1 MIVNDLKKKKKVI
14 KSLDEKQKKDVQDY
28 LKNLVEKW
36 CQNTPEKS
44 FKCSELLKAN
54 NANWD
59 TEPLSF
65 FHKYFSKK
73 RYMKLKEKRSASIDI
88 GWILKET
95 ILEMPQKFK
104 AKQIFR
110 KTYTYIPE

>member
-1 MIVNDLKKKKKVI
+1 MIVNDLKKKKKII
-14 KSLDEKQKKDVQDY
+14 KSLDEKQKKDVKDY

-36 CQNTPEKS
+36 CQNTLEKR
-44 FKCSELLKAN
+44 FKYSELLKAN

-65 FHKYFSKK
+65 FHKYFSEKG
-73 RYMKLKEKRSASIDI
+73 YTKLKEKRSASIDI

>member
-1 MIVNDLKKKKKVI
+1 MIVNDPKQKKIRI
-14 KSLDEKQKKDVQDY
+14 KSLEDEQKIEIKNY
-28 LKNLVEKW
+28 LRNLVEKW

-65 FHKYFSKK
+65 FHKYFSEKG
-73 RYMKLKEKRSASIDI
+73 YTKLKEKRSASIDI

>member
-1 MIVNDLKKKKKVI
+1 MIVNDLKKKNKEI
-14 KSLDEKQKKDVQDY
+14 KSLDEKQKKDVKDY

-36 CQNTPEKS
+36 CQNTPEQS

-65 FHKYFSKK
+65 FHKYFSEKG
-73 RYMKLKEKRSASIDI
+73 YTKLKEKRSASIDI

-95 ILEMPQKFK
+95 ILEMPQKFR
-104 AKQIFR
+104 AKHFFR
-110 KTYTYIPE
+110 KEYFFISE

>member
-65 FHKYFSKK
+65 FHKYFSEKG
-73 RYMKLKEKRSASIDI
+73 YTKLKEKRSASIDI

-110 KTYTYIPE
+110 KIYTYIPE